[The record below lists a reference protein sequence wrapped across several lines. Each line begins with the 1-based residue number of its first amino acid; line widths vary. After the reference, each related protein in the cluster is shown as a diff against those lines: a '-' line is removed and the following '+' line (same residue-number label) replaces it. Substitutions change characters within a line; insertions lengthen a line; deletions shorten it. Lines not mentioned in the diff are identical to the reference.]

1 MSKKN
6 KREGKGESIS
16 FFNWFV
22 TLIFSILPGVNIL
35 FFIITIAGARRQAKR
50 SFAVAG
56 LVLALI
62 LGIAAAVMLFWFS
75 DAIVDFLNGVI
86 EKVPQ

>member
-1 MSKKN
+1 MSKNK

-56 LVLALI
+56 LVLTLI
-62 LGIAAAVMLFWFS
+62 LGIAAAVMLYWFS
-75 DAIVDFLNGVI
+75 DVIVDFLNDLI
-86 EKVPQ
+86 EKAPK

>member
-1 MSKKN
+1 MSKNK
-6 KREGKGESIS
+6 KRESKGESIS

-56 LVLALI
+56 LVLTLI
-62 LGIAAAVMLFWFS
+62 LGIAAAVMLYWFS
-75 DAIVDFLNGVI
+75 DVIVDFLNDLI
-86 EKVPQ
+86 EKAPK